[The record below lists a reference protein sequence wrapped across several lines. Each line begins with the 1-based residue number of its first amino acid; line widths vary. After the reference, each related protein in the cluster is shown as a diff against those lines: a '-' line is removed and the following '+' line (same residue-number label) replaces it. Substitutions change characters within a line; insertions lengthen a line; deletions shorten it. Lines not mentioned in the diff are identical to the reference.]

1 MTVNEIISRTLA
13 QKKMAAMV
21 MEDTVDEVEAVRA
34 RHAAEQEA
42 AQAQANGAAGEADG
56 MMDVSDGEDE
66 EVKERKRRE
75 EEERQREIER
85 ARAIQATSMNA
96 TGPMKIRTDYVP
108 KCEFILYTDFGTV
121 AESLVTCSGC
131 KGPKGRN
138 DHLFRLWPT
147 SPCRRTA
154 RTHAN

>member
-56 MMDVSDGEDE
+56 MMDVSDDEDE

-108 KCEFILYTDFGTV
+108 KCEFI
-121 AESLVTCSGC
+121 
-131 KGPKGRN
+131 PI
-138 DHLFRLWPT
+138 H
-147 SPCRRTA
+147 
-154 RTHAN
+154 

>member
-1 MTVNEIISRTLA
+1 MQTIEFTTVDAASELPPPMTVNEIISRTLA

-56 MMDVSDGEDE
+56 MMDVSDDEDE

-75 EEERQREIER
+75 EEERGEDVRRSRSTGGSRSLQGRR
-85 ARAIQATSMNA
+85 PPRRGSGPCCSAR
-96 TGPMKIRTDYVP
+96 
-108 KCEFILYTDFGTV
+108 
-121 AESLVTCSGC
+121 
-131 KGPKGRN
+131 
-138 DHLFRLWPT
+138 
-147 SPCRRTA
+147 
-154 RTHAN
+154 